1 MKIYTTDRPNNRA
14 EEKQKNTHKTKENKQ
29 GRGFLVCLAWLVLWQ
44 ILSMAV
50 GSELLLPGPYQTL
63 RALGNL
69 VQTPKFYLD
78 TIWTLLRC
86 AAAMGLSLLIGAGAA
101 WCSYRKKMIRT
112 FLSLPVS
119 FFKSVPVMAVIIY
132 VILLAASDWVAVIV
146 CFIMCFPIVY
156 TNLLSGLDAV
166 SAEYLELAA
175 VYELTKAQSLRL
187 IYIPSVRANFNAALR
202 LTCGLSWK
210 AVIAAEVLSI
220 PHFSL
225 GYEMLNAKYY
235 LETAN
240 LFAYIAVIVIL
251 SILFEKAVCR
261 LFVKETESA
270 GLHLKTGG
278 KKRESMPPPAIELS
292 GICKSFGDKSV
303 LDDVKLALPAGSV
316 TALSGP
322 SGRGKTTLARLILGL
337 EQADAGT
344 ITVESAKGEK
354 AAEAEAAVLFQEDR
368 LLPWLNV
375 YDNMAFSRINDAGKE
390 LDKEVRE
397 TAAALELTGAL
408 NLMPSQ
414 LSGGMKH
421 RAALGRT
428 FLAEANLLIL
438 DEPFRGLDEELKN
451 RIVERLWKKTT
462 EGKTVLL
469 ISHNAEDCKKLS
481 ERIVSI

>member
-1 MKIYTTDRPNNRA
+1 MKIYTTDRPNNRT
-14 EEKQKNTHKTKENKQ
+14 EERRKNRRKTKENKQ

-69 VQTPKFYLD
+69 LQTSKFYQD
-78 TIWTLLRC
+78 TMCTLLRC

-101 WCSYRKKMIRT
+101 WCSYRKKAIRT
-112 FLSLPVS
+112 FLTLPVS

-132 VILLAASDWVAVIV
+132 VILLVTSDWGAVIV

-166 SAEYLELAA
+166 SAEYLELAD

-187 IYIPSVRANFNAALR
+187 IYIPSLRPNFNAALR

-220 PHFSL
+220 PRFSL

-240 LFAYIAVIVIL
+240 LFAYIAVIVTL
-251 SILFEKAVCR
+251 SILFEKFVCR
-261 LFVKETESA
+261 LLVKETEETQI
-270 GLHLKTGG
+270 HLKLSG
-278 KKRESMPPPAIELS
+278 KKHEHMPPPAIEIS
-292 GICKSFGDKSV
+292 GICKSFESKSV
-303 LDDVKLALPAGSV
+303 LDGVSLELPPGSV

-322 SGRGKTTLARLILGL
+322 SGRGKTTLARLLLGF
-337 EQADAGT
+337 EQPDAGT
-344 ITVESAKGEK
+344 IRIRSAAGK
-354 AAEAEAAVLFQEDR
+354 AAGAEAAILFQEDR

-375 YDNMAFSRINDAGKE
+375 YDNMALSRINNAG
-390 LDKEVRE
+390 E
-397 TAAALELTGAL
+397 TPDNEIRKIAEALELTGAL
-408 NLMPSQ
+408 SLMPSQ

-438 DEPFRGLDEELKN
+438 DEPFRGLDEALKD